1 MRVFAPRAVW
11 LCALLLVAVAPGVE
25 SQSEWTVGE
34 WSACSRACD
43 GGTKHR
49 VVRCSDAVDPVNG
62 CGTSPPATSA
72 PCNWQVCPTY
82 AWSSGVWDE
91 CDTSCGYSGT
101 RRRLVQCRAVGA
113 SDDFV
118 TLGDLLDSDNDNV
131 TLLTTSAR
139 LEARAVERIAAG
151 RVVPDTTCVAW
162 NASLLRPT
170 SVEPC
175 AQTRCT
181 YHHWDVGPWS
191 ACDKTCGGGTKTRQ
205 VFCAKRDDLWEEM
218 TREFFA
224 DDTLPPPPSPPPP
237 KPPPPPFAQTNASSP
252 PPPPPPFAP
261 FPPQPPP
268 PPWKEGDP
276 ALAPTPPP
284 PRPTTRGVVPR
295 QICEDYGD
303 FIGEAP
309 SMSAACG
316 TRACPDSP
324 RWDVSAFG
332 DDAARVCS
340 ANCGGGVVQRT
351 VRCVVGGDGV
361 SLDATA
367 LTEVDDSRCAAMVTA
382 LGPAPASDVPCST
395 QTCPSRICEANVCSF
410 SGTCD
415 AASGQCVCDEGSGK
429 TGTFCDIHETCG
441 SLNDELIETDDAG
454 DCCPGVVDTNGVCCH
469 VQLGVAVLDGS
480 GKCCASGVVDACGLC
495 DGPSR
500 VVDVIGQCCAGSLD
514 AGGHCCA
521 SGVFDQCGS
530 CDGTYFLH
538 FSNPNSVCP
547 YKTDTF
553 LFSKR
558 VRRYVS
564 GVARDERGGAF

>member
-1 MRVFAPRAVW
+1 MRRVERLIVKTNFGGTVCADEVYLPPLGRRPLERVRQDVRGRHENKTGVLREKGRPVGRNDPRVLRGRYAPAAAVAAAAETAAAAVRADQRVLTAAAAAAVRAV
-11 LCALLLVAVAPGVE
+11 
-25 SQSEWTVGE
+25 
-34 WSACSRACD
+34 SATA
-43 GGTKHR
+43 
-49 VVRCSDAVDPVNG
+49 
-62 CGTSPPATSA
+62 
-72 PCNWQVCPTY
+72 
-82 AWSSGVWDE
+82 
-91 CDTSCGYSGT
+91 
-101 RRRLVQCRAVGA
+101 
-113 SDDFV
+113 
-118 TLGDLLDSDNDNV
+118 
-131 TLLTTSAR
+131 
-139 LEARAVERIAAG
+139 
-151 RVVPDTTCVAW
+151 
-162 NASLLRPT
+162 
-170 SVEPC
+170 
-175 AQTRCT
+175 
-181 YHHWDVGPWS
+181 
-191 ACDKTCGGGTKTRQ
+191 
-205 VFCAKRDDLWEEM
+205 
-218 TREFFA
+218 
-224 DDTLPPPPSPPPP
+224 
-237 KPPPPPFAQTNASSP
+237 
-252 PPPPPPFAP
+252 
-261 FPPQPPP
+261 PP